1 MCTSTCTVPCLGGR
15 HNYAPPPPPPPSALA
30 SMQYPLY
37 DRSSVDDDEIPV
49 SRIAAKVA
57 KKECDIHVCHAGTC
71 RSRGAEAVLTEIEEL
86 VNSVYNAK
94 QAKLILSTMK
104 TVSPED
110 AADLATTVVDETV
123 FNDANSCDMALM
135 AVDRGNCTVRASG
148 CLGYCSEA
156 PNALVQERG
165 ARASAEN
172 VHTRLLSLEASAK
185 LVQRAT
191 GTKPALDDPG
201 GRLSELRAVRARQHS
216 VKVSHWNA
224 ALAGLAEQAAQRPAL
239 RTELAALLANAGFAD
254 GVVGAKMP
262 SAIAN
267 YSPWLL
273 EGVRPVTKHSAV
285 FTFASKDRKRGT
297 PHPRA

>member
-37 DRSSVDDDEIPV
+37 DRSGVDDDEIPV
-49 SRIAAKVA
+49 SEFAP
-57 KKECDIHVCHAGTC
+57 C
-71 RSRGAEAVLTEIEEL
+71 
-86 VNSVYNAK
+86 
-94 QAKLILSTMK
+94 
-104 TVSPED
+104 
-110 AADLATTVVDETV
+110 
-123 FNDANSCDMALM
+123 
-135 AVDRGNCTVRASG
+135 GNCTVRASG